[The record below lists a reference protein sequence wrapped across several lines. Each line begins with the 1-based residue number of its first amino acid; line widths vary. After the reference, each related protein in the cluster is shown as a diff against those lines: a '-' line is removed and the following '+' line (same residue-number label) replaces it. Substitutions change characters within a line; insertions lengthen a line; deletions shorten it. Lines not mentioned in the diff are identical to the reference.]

1 MKKLI
6 TLLLA
11 TTLMISSL
19 AACGSSEAVT
29 AEVIEIEL
37 TSEEYAF
44 GIDKECLSCYN
55 KYIKNLSN
63 KGDFIMKTTYIRLST
78 IQDVRNFVEIVC
90 MSDIEIDL
98 SSGRY
103 VVDAKSIMGIFSL
116 DLLNPILL
124 TAHTDDAD
132 DLFNKLAP
140 FIVTP
145 EA

>member
-1 MKKLI
+1 
-6 TLLLA
+6 
-11 TTLMISSL
+11 
-19 AACGSSEAVT
+19 
-29 AEVIEIEL
+29 
-37 TSEEYAF
+37 
-44 GIDKECLSCYN
+44 
-55 KYIKNLSN
+55 
-63 KGDFIMKTTYIRLST
+63 MKTTYIRLST

-124 TAHTDDAD
+124 TAHTDDATA
-132 DLFNKLAP
+132 LFEQLKP
-140 FIVTP
+140 FIIKA